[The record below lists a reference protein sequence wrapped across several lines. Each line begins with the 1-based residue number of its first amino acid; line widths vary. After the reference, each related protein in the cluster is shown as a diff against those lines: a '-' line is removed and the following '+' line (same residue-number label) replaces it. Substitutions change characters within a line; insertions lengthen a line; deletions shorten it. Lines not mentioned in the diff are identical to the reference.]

1 MVLVKE
7 ERTESDRVMSEVD
20 EAEPE
25 IEVQSIAVEVAGAP
39 FLASFASDEA
49 SASET
54 SIYKEPDT

>member
-1 MVLVKE
+1 
-7 ERTESDRVMSEVD
+7 MSEAD

-54 SIYKEPDT
+54 SMYKEPDT